1 MRAPHNKANLVII
14 QLCPLSK
21 RPEEPTDEDHMP
33 TYEYSCRKCS
43 EVFQVQ
49 QSFSDTPLKKHEG
62 CGGALSKVFGA
73 VGIVLKGS
81 GFYKTDNPSS
91 QRSSTAKSDA
101 KSESSSDSGSKS
113 GESKS
118 GDKKSS
124 ESKSSDSKA
133 APAKSDKSSTTKSPT
148 TRT

>member
-1 MRAPHNKANLVII
+1 
-14 QLCPLSK
+14 
-21 RPEEPTDEDHMP
+21 MP
-33 TYEYSCRKCS
+33 TYEYSCAKCG

-49 QSFSDTPLKKHEG
+49 QTFSDTPLKKHKG
-62 CGGALSKVFGA
+62 CGGTLSKVFGA

-91 QRSSTAKSDA
+91 QRSSNAKSES

-113 GESKS
+113 SDAKS

-124 ESKSSDSKA
+124 DSKSSETKSAPTKSEKA
-133 APAKSDKSSTTKSPT
+133 AAPKAPT
-148 TRT
+148 TSN

>member
-1 MRAPHNKANLVII
+1 
-14 QLCPLSK
+14 
-21 RPEEPTDEDHMP
+21 MP
-33 TYEYSCRKCS
+33 TYEYSCIKCS

-91 QRSSTAKSDA
+91 QRSSTAKSES
-101 KSESSSDSGSKS
+101 KSESGSDSGSKGS
-113 GESKS
+113 ESKGSDSKS

-148 TRT
+148 TST